1 MAAPYAATPDFRL
14 QSTSPALTG
23 ANFTSSKLAT
33 GFTTVA
39 YKGAFG
45 GTDDW
50 TAGWANFAPQLT
62 DYSTPTGIQETTV
75 WSELSVVPNPTT
87 TKATLNFSLEETST
101 LNIAVYDMFGK
112 FISEIENKEFAKG
125 NHEISISTENLSNG
139 VYFVNVSN
147 GERNTALKMVVS
159 K

>member
-1 MAAPYAATPDFRL
+1 MVAPYAANPNFRL
-14 QSTSPALTG
+14 QTGSPALTG
-23 ANFTSSKLAT
+23 ANFSSPKLAT

-50 TAGWANFAPQLT
+50 TAGWANFSPQFT
-62 DYSTPTGIQETTV
+62 DYTFPLGIEQATA
-75 WSELSVVPNPTT
+75 WSSLSIVPNPTT